1 MIRTLIVD
9 DEPLARRHVAAL
21 LQAQSDF
28 EIVGEAAHG
37 ASAIAQIETARP
49 DVVFLDVQ
57 MPEVTG
63 FDVVE
68 AIGVEAMPITVFV
81 TAHDAFAVRAFEV
94 RAIDYLLKPFG
105 DDRFAQVVERVRRQ
119 VAVGEGGAAAL
130 TSLLACVPR
139 APRLVARGN
148 GVTRIIPLEDVQW
161 IGAAGNYAE
170 VHTVGRALLID
181 ESIASLAARLPAED
195 FARIHR
201 AVIVRLDAIAEVR
214 AGSHGDGAARLAN
227 GVELRI
233 SRRYR
238 EAVQTYLSACG
249 REKGAP
255 RDHLDASAKTR

>member
-21 LQAQSDF
+21 LRTQSDF
-28 EIVGEAAHG
+28 EVVGEAAHG
-37 ASAIAQIETARP
+37 ASAIAQIEASKP

-94 RAIDYLLKPFG
+94 QATDYLLKPF
-105 DDRFAQVVERVRRQ
+105 DDGRFARVLDRVRRQ
-119 VAVGEGGAAAL
+119 VAAGPAGSGAL
-130 TSLLACVPR
+130 TSLLASVPR
-139 APRLVARGN
+139 TPRLVARAN
-148 GVTRIIPLEDVQW
+148 GVARVIPLEDIHW

-170 VHTVGRALLID
+170 VHTAGRALLID
-181 ESIASLAARLPAED
+181 ESLASLAARLPKRD
-195 FARIHR
+195 FARVHR
-201 AVIVRLDAIAEVR
+201 ATIVRLDTIAEAR
-214 AGSHGDGAARLAN
+214 SGSHGDGVLRLAN

-238 EAVQTYLSACG
+238 EAVWTYL
-249 REKGAP
+249 
-255 RDHLDASAKTR
+255 DV

>member
-1 MIRTLIVD
+1 MIKTLIVD
-9 DEPLARRHVAAL
+9 DEPLARRHIAAML
-21 LQAQSDF
+21 RARSDF
-28 EIVGEAAHG
+28 EVVGEAAHG
-37 ASAIAQIETARP
+37 ASAIAQIEAARP

-94 RAIDYLLKPFG
+94 QAIDYLLKPFG
-105 DDRFAQVVERVRRQ
+105 DDRFAQVLERVRRQ
-119 VAVGEGGAAAL
+119 MAAGHGRAGALA
-130 TSLLACVPR
+130 TLLASAPR
-139 APRLVARGN
+139 TPRLVARGN
-148 GVTRIIPLEDVQW
+148 GVARIIPLEDVQW

-170 VHTVGRALLID
+170 VHTAGRSLLID
-181 ESIASLAARLPAED
+181 ESIASLAARLPAQD

-214 AGSHGDGAARLAN
+214 GGSHGDGAARLTS

-238 EAVQTYLSACG
+238 EAVQAYLSACLERG
-249 REKGAP
+249 
-255 RDHLDASAKTR
+255 DHRGVIASGTV

>member
-9 DEPLARRHVAAL
+9 DEPLARRRVGTL
-21 LQAQSDF
+21 LRAQADF
-28 EIVGEAAHG
+28 EVVGEAAHG
-37 ASAIAQIETARP
+37 ASAIALIETARP

-63 FDVVE
+63 FDVVQ

-94 RAIDYLLKPFG
+94 QAIDYLLKPFG
-105 DDRFAQVVERVRRQ
+105 DGRFAQVVERVRRQ
-119 VAVGEGGAAAL
+119 VAAGSGRAGVL
-130 TSLLACVPR
+130 TSLLASVPR
-139 APRLVARGN
+139 TPRLVARGN
-148 GVTRIIPLEDVQW
+148 GVACIIPLEEVHW

-170 VHTVGRALLID
+170 AHTATRARLID
-181 ESIASLAARLPAED
+181 ESLASLAARLPARD

-201 AVIVRLDAIAEVR
+201 AAIVRLDAIAEVR
-214 AGSHGDGAARLAN
+214 AGSHGDGALRLTS

-238 EAVQTYLSACG
+238 EAVWNYL
-249 REKGAP
+249 GA
-255 RDHLDASAKTR
+255 

>member
-1 MIRTLIVD
+1 MIKTLVVD
-9 DEPLARRHVAAL
+9 DEPLARRHIATL
-21 LQAQSDF
+21 LRARPDF
-28 EIVGEAAHG
+28 EVVGEAAHG

-94 RAIDYLLKPFG
+94 QAIDYLLKPFG
-105 DDRFAQVVERVRRQ
+105 DGRFEQVLERVRRQ
-119 VAVGEGGAAAL
+119 VSAGPERAGALA
-130 TSLLACVPR
+130 TLLANVPR
-139 APRLVARGN
+139 KPRLVARGN
-148 GVTRIIPLEDVQW
+148 GVARIIPLEDVQW

-170 VHTVGRALLID
+170 VHTTGRSLLID
-181 ESIASLAARLPAED
+181 ESIASLAARLPAQD

-201 AVIVRLDAIAEVR
+201 AVIVRLDAIIEVR
-214 AGSHGDGAARLAN
+214 SASHGDGAARLSN

-238 EAVQTYLSACG
+238 EAVWGYL
-249 REKGAP
+249 GA
-255 RDHLDASAKTR
+255 

>member
-9 DEPLARRHVAAL
+9 DEPLARRHVATL
-21 LQAQSDF
+21 LRTQLDF

-37 ASAIAQIETARP
+37 ASAIVQIETAKP

-94 RAIDYLLKPFG
+94 QAIDYLLKPFSDG
-105 DDRFAQVVERVRRQ
+105 RFVQVLGRVRRQ
-119 VAVGEGGAAAL
+119 VAAGPERAGAL
-130 TSLLACVPR
+130 TSLLASVPR
-139 APRLVARGN
+139 PPRLVARRN
-148 GVTRIIPLEDVQW
+148 GVARIIPLEEVHW

-170 VHTVGRALLID
+170 VHTAGRAQLID
-181 ESIASLAARLPAED
+181 ESIASLAARLPAQD

-201 AVIVRLDAIAEVR
+201 AVIVRLDAIAEIKR
-214 AGSHGDGAARLAN
+214 GSHGDGTVRLAS

-238 EAVQTYLSACG
+238 EAVQAYLSACLGKGDG
-249 REKGAP
+249 RAVTC
-255 RDHLDASAKTR
+255 A

>member
-9 DEPLARRHVAAL
+9 DEPLARRRVATL
-21 LQAQSDF
+21 LRAQPDF
-28 EIVGEAAHG
+28 EVIGEAAHG

-49 DVVFLDVQ
+49 DLVFLDVQ

-94 RAIDYLLKPFG
+94 QAIDYLLKPFG
-105 DDRFAQVVERVRRQ
+105 DGRFAQVLERVRRQ
-119 VAVGEGGAAAL
+119 AASGSGPAGAL
-130 TSLLACVPR
+130 TSLLASVPR
-139 APRLVARGN
+139 TPRLVARGN
-148 GVTRIIPLEDVQW
+148 GVARIIPLEDVHW

-170 VHTVGRALLID
+170 VHTAARALLID
-181 ESIASLAARLPAED
+181 ESIASLAARLPAQA

-214 AGSHGDGAARLAN
+214 AGSHGDGALRLTS

-238 EAVQTYLSACG
+238 EAVWSYL
-249 REKGAP
+249 GA
-255 RDHLDASAKTR
+255 